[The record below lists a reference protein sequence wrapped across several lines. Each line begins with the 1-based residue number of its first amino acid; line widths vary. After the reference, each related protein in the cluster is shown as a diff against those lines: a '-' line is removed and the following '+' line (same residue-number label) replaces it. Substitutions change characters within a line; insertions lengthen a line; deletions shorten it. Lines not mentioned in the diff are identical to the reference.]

1 MKVAIVFGGV
11 SFEHE
16 ISIVSSIAMK
26 DVLKDE
32 LIYLFL
38 DSSRDMYY
46 IPTDIIKSKLFSSGD
61 YKKFE
66 KVYFQKGGFYKKGG
80 LFSKDK
86 TIDFDVVLNL
96 SHGGDGED
104 GILSSVLDF
113 YSIPFIA
120 PRTEAC
126 VISSNKFLTKG
137 YASSVGVNTLDYK
150 YYTKGDK
157 VAVES
162 FPVILK
168 PVKLGS
174 SIGVSIVKSQEEL
187 EYALD
192 VAYEFDNAVIIE
204 PFISGVKE
212 YNLAGTKV
220 NGEFKLSISF
230 CSS

>member
-1 MKVAIVFGGV
+1 MKIAIVFGGV

-26 DVLKDE
+26 DVLNNE

-38 DSSRDMYY
+38 DASRDLYL
-46 IPTDIIKSKLFSSGD
+46 IPTNIIKSKLFSSGE
-61 YKKFE
+61 YKKFD

-80 LFSKDK
+80 LFSKEQ
-86 TIDFDVVLNL
+86 TIPYDVVLNL

-113 YSIPFIA
+113 YNIPFIA

-126 VISSNKFLTKG
+126 VVSSNKFLTKG
-137 YASSVGVNTLDYK
+137 YAASVGVNTLDYK
-150 YYTKGDK
+150 YFTKGQK
-157 VAVES
+157 VTVDS

-174 SIGVSIVKSQEEL
+174 SIGVSIVKNQEEL

-192 VAYEFDNAVIIE
+192 VAFEFDNAIIIE
-204 PFISGVKE
+204 PFISGDFF
-212 YNLAGTKV
+212 L
-220 NGEFKLSISF
+220 
-230 CSS
+230 